1 MFKASHREGAK
12 TAWALSPF
20 FFVIFVSFVVKKE
33 KDVMFLKRFQ
43 LGLIHVAVA
52 MTLVPI
58 NSTLNRVMIKELAIS
73 ATLVAIL
80 ASLPYLFSPIQ
91 VAIGSYSDRHPIFGF
106 RRTPYILAGLILC
119 VLGLI
124 VSPQVAFLMA
134 DNFPLGLLAGILAFG
149 AWGMGYNLSAVSY
162 LSLASELSGEN
173 GRGKTIATMWF
184 MMIASII
191 LTAIGLSH
199 MVDPYTPEALIRAFG
214 VVAASA
220 LTLGLLGLFKLEP
233 RSSVLSST
241 ASETYTVKQMTSAI
255 TANPVARTFFVYL
268 LLLLAAILGQDVLL
282 EPFGAEA
289 FGMTVTQTTRITS
302 IWGTFVL
309 LAIIIAGLLEGRVS
323 KRLIAQFGNTG
334 ALLGFVVIVISGI
347 LINKHV
353 FYTGVTLLGI
363 GTGLSTVANLSLM
376 FDLTLPGMVGLYI
389 GAWGF
394 SNALSRLTGSILG
407 GVVRDIVTQA
417 TGVALSGYLVV
428 FSIEALMLF
437 IAAFMLYRID
447 VNVFKKQIEEPSY
460 VEKVALAAE

>member
-1 MFKASHREGAK
+1 
-12 TAWALSPF
+12 
-20 FFVIFVSFVVKKE
+20 
-33 KDVMFLKRFQ
+33 MFLKRFQ

-73 ATLVAIL
+73 ATVVAIL

-91 VAIGSYSDRHPIFGF
+91 VAIGSYSDRHPIFGY
-106 RRTPYILAGLILC
+106 RRTPYILAGLVLC
-119 VLGLI
+119 VLGVV

-134 DNFPLGLLAGILAFG
+134 ENFPLGLLLGIFAFG

-173 GRGKTIATMWF
+173 ERGKTIATMWF
-184 MMIASII
+184 MMILSII
-191 LTAIGLSH
+191 LTAIALSR
-199 MVDPYTPEALIRAFG
+199 MVDPYTPAALMRAFG
-214 VVAASA
+214 VVAAAA
-220 LTLGLLGLFKLEP
+220 LFLGLLGLIKLES
-233 RSSVLSST
+233 RSIRSERRA
-241 ASETYTVKQMTSAI
+241 ASESYSVKEMASTI
-255 TANPVARTFFVYL
+255 TANPVARVFFIYL

-309 LAIIIAGLLEGRVS
+309 EGRVS
-323 KRLIAQFGNTG
+323 KRLVAQLGNTG
-334 ALLGFVVIVISGI
+334 ALLGFIVIVISGI
-347 LINKHV
+347 LLDQSV

-376 FDLTLPGMVGLYI
+376 FDLTMPGMVGLYI

-394 SNALSRLTGSILG
+394 SNALSRLAGSILG
-407 GVVRDIVTQA
+407 GVVRDVVTQA
-417 TGVALSGYLVV
+417 TGLALSGYLVV
-428 FSIEALMLF
+428 FGIEALMLL
-437 IAAFMLYRID
+437 IATIMLYRIN
-447 VNVFKKQIEEPSY
+447 VNTFRKRVQEPSF
-460 VEKVALAAE
+460 VEKVAMAAE

>member
-1 MFKASHREGAK
+1 
-12 TAWALSPF
+12 
-20 FFVIFVSFVVKKE
+20 
-33 KDVMFLKRFQ
+33 MFLKRFQ

-91 VAIGSYSDRHPIFGF
+91 VAIGSYSDRHPLFGF

-119 VLGLI
+119 VLGLL
-124 VSPQVAFLMA
+124 VSPQVAFLLH
-134 DNFPLGLLAGILAFG
+134 DNFLLGLLAGLLAFG

-173 GRGKTIATMWF
+173 ERGKTIATMWF
-184 MMIASII
+184 MMITSII
-191 LTAIGLSH
+191 LTAIGLAH

-214 VVAASA
+214 IVAASA
-220 LTLGLLGLFKLEP
+220 LVLGLLGLIKLEP
-233 RSSVLSST
+233 RSNKLAQSD
-241 ASETYTVKQMTSAI
+241 SEAYTVRQMTSAI
-255 TANPVARTFFVYL
+255 TANPVARVFFIYL

-309 LAIIIAGLLEGRVS
+309 LAIIVAGLLEGRVS
-323 KRLIAQFGNTG
+323 KRLVAQLGNTG
-334 ALLGFVVIVISGI
+334 ALLGFIVIVISGI

-376 FDLTLPGMVGLYI
+376 FDLTMPGMVGLYI

-394 SNALSRLTGSILG
+394 SNALSRLAGSILG
-407 GVVRDIVTQA
+407 GVVRDVVTQA
-417 TGVALSGYLVV
+417 TGQALSGYLVV
-428 FSIEALMLF
+428 FSIEALMLVV
-437 IAAFMLYRID
+437 ATVMLYRIN
-447 VNVFKKQIEEPSY
+447 VNAFRKQVQEPSF
-460 VEKVALAAE
+460 VEKVAIAAE

>member
-1 MFKASHREGAK
+1 M
-12 TAWALSPF
+12 L
-20 FFVIFVSFVVKKE
+20 
-33 KDVMFLKRFQ
+33 LKRFQ

-58 NSTLNRVMIKELAIS
+58 NSTLNRVMIKELSIS

-80 ASLPYLFSPIQ
+80 ASLPYLFAPVQ
-91 VAIGSYSDRHPIFGF
+91 VAIGSYSDLHPIFGF
-106 RRTPYILAGLILC
+106 RRTPYILTGLILC
-119 VLGLI
+119 VLGVI

-134 DNFPLGLLAGILAFG
+134 DNFSLGLLVGILAFG

-162 LSLASELSGEN
+162 LSLASELSGEK

-184 MMIASII
+184 MMIVAII
-191 LTAIGLSH
+191 VTAIGLSR
-199 MVDPYTPEALIRAFG
+199 MVDPYTPAALIRAFG

-220 LTLGLLGLFKLEP
+220 LTLGLLGLIKLEP
-233 RSSVLSST
+233 RSSASS
-241 ASETYTVKQMTSAI
+241 AVSEAYTVKQMTSAI
-255 TANPVARTFFVYL
+255 TSNPVARVFFIYL

-309 LAIIIAGLLEGRVS
+309 IAILIAGFLEGRVS
-323 KRLIAQFGNTG
+323 KRRVAQFGNTG
-334 ALLGFVVIVISGI
+334 ALLGFVVIVVSG
-347 LINKHV
+347 LMLSKHI
-353 FYTGVTLLGI
+353 FYTGVTLLGL

-376 FDLTLPGMVGLYI
+376 FDLTVPEHVGLYI

-407 GVVRDIVTQA
+407 GVVRDVVTQV
-417 TGVALSGYLVV
+417 TGQALSGYLVV

-447 VNVFKKQIEEPSY
+447 INAFTKKAHEPSF
-460 VEKVALAAE
+460 VDKVALAAE

>member
-1 MFKASHREGAK
+1 
-12 TAWALSPF
+12 
-20 FFVIFVSFVVKKE
+20 
-33 KDVMFLKRFQ
+33 MFLKRFQ

-119 VLGLI
+119 VLGVI
-124 VSPQVAFLMA
+124 VSPQVAFLLH
-134 DNFPLGLLAGILAFG
+134 DNFALGLLAGLLAFG

-173 GRGKTIATMWF
+173 ERGKTIATMWF
-184 MMIASII
+184 MMILSII
-191 LTAIGLSH
+191 LTAIGLSR

-214 VVAASA
+214 MVAASA
-220 LTLGLLGLFKLEP
+220 LVLGLLGLIKLEP
-233 RSSVLSST
+233 RSNRLSQGT
-241 ASETYTVKQMTSAI
+241 SEAYTVKQMTSAI
-255 TANPVARTFFVYL
+255 ASNPIARVFFFYL

-323 KRLIAQFGNTG
+323 KRLVAQLGNTG
-334 ALLGFVVIVISGI
+334 ALLGFIVIVISGI
-347 LINKHV
+347 LINKSV

-376 FDLTLPGMVGLYI
+376 FDLTMPGMVGLYI

-394 SNALSRLTGSILG
+394 SNALSRLVGSILG
-407 GVVRDIVTQA
+407 GVVRDVVTQA
-417 TGVALSGYLVV
+417 TGQALSGYLVV
-428 FSIEALMLF
+428 FSLEAFMLF
-437 IAAFMLYRID
+437 IATIMLYRIN
-447 VNVFKKQIEEPSY
+447 VNAFRKQVQEPAF
-460 VEKVALAAE
+460 VEKVAIAAE

>member
-1 MFKASHREGAK
+1 
-12 TAWALSPF
+12 
-20 FFVIFVSFVVKKE
+20 
-33 KDVMFLKRFQ
+33 MFLKRFQ

-91 VAIGSYSDRHPIFGF
+91 VAIGSYSDRHPLLGF

-119 VLGLI
+119 VLGVI
-124 VSPQVAFLMA
+124 VSPQVAFLIH
-134 DNFPLGLLAGILAFG
+134 DNFPLGLLVGLLAFG

-173 GRGKTIATMWF
+173 ERGKTIATMWF
-184 MMIASII
+184 MMILSII
-191 LTAIGLSH
+191 LTAIGLSR

-220 LTLGLLGLFKLEP
+220 LLLGLLGLIKLEP
-233 RSSVLSST
+233 RSTLLGPPIFPNEDSPEAGSQEGGKWGDVRG
-241 ASETYTVKQMTSAI
+241 ASENYTVRQMTAAI
-255 TANPVARTFFVYL
+255 TANPVARVFFIYL

-282 EPFGAEA
+282 EPYGAEA

-302 IWGTFVL
+302 LWGTFVL
-309 LAIIIAGLLEGRVS
+309 LAIIVAGLLEGRVS
-323 KRLIAQFGNTG
+323 KRWVAQLGNTG
-334 ALLGFVVIVISGI
+334 ALLGFIVIVLSGI
-347 LINKHV
+347 LLNKTV

-363 GTGLSTVANLSLM
+363 GTGLSTVSNLSLM

-394 SNALSRLTGSILG
+394 SNALSRLVGSILG
-407 GVVRDIVTQA
+407 GVVRDVVTQVTA
-417 TGVALSGYLVV
+417 NPLSGYLVV
-428 FSIEALMLF
+428 FSLEALMLL
-437 IAAFMLYRID
+437 IATIMLYRID
-447 VNVFKKQIEEPSY
+447 VTAFKNRVEEPSF
-460 VEKVALAAE
+460 VEKVAIAAE

>member
-1 MFKASHREGAK
+1 
-12 TAWALSPF
+12 
-20 FFVIFVSFVVKKE
+20 
-33 KDVMFLKRFQ
+33 MFLKRFQ

-119 VLGLI
+119 VIGVA
-124 VSPQVAFLMA
+124 VSPQVAFLMH
-134 DNFPLGLLAGILAFG
+134 DNFPLGLLVGVLAFG

-173 GRGKTIATMWF
+173 ERGKTIATMWF
-184 MMIASII
+184 MMILSII
-191 LTAIGLSH
+191 LTAIGLSR

-214 VVAASA
+214 VVAAVA
-220 LTLGLLGLFKLEP
+220 FILGLIGLIRLEP
-233 RSSVLSST
+233 RSTRFERGT
-241 ASETYTVKQMTSAI
+241 ASEAYTVKQMTSAI
-255 TANPVARTFFVYL
+255 TANPVARVFFIYL

-282 EPFGAEA
+282 EPFAAEA

-302 IWGTFVL
+302 LWGTFVL
-309 LAIIIAGLLEGRVS
+309 LAIIVAGMLEGRAS
-323 KRLIAQFGNTG
+323 KRLVAQLGNTG
-334 ALLGFVVIVISGI
+334 ALLGFIVVVISGI
-347 LINKHV
+347 LMDKSV

-376 FDLTLPGMVGLYI
+376 FELTIPGMVGLYI

-394 SNALSRLTGSILG
+394 ANALSRLVGSVLG
-407 GVVRDIVTQA
+407 GVVRDVVTQA
-417 TGVALSGYLVV
+417 TGQALSGYLVV
-428 FSIEALMLF
+428 FGIEALMLL
-437 IAAFMLYRID
+437 IATVMLYRIN
-447 VNVFKKQIEEPSY
+447 VNAFRTQAKEPSF
-460 VEKVALAAE
+460 VEKVAIAAE